1 MLLDNKTNL
10 GENEHFKVFD
20 FLKANVSNGSMN
32 IVTGYFTIY
41 ALSEFCDKLNNSKE
55 FKLLLGDL
63 VTRDDKKNKVIDL
76 LRDNLDIDKILE
88 LNQKG
93 KRAIDFLEQEK
104 VQIKHISE
112 NFCHAKAFVY
122 DDSDRRHKFY
132 IIGSSNL
139 TEAGLGIRESSNIE
153 LNTAISGGESD
164 YKDVLEW
171 FNYLWKNI
179 ASSEVKLP
187 DKTKIQIKQ
196 YLINKIKS
204 LFIEYTPE
212 SLYYKVLYEL
222 FKKDFE
228 SGLLDP
234 DFQSEINF
242 VKDTLLFQTLFPYQQ
257 KAVISLIKMLQN
269 RNGAILADAVGLGKT
284 WTALAVMK
292 YFEIRG
298 YKIVVFCPK
307 KLAQNWQ
314 QYLYGNKSKF
324 EKDRLDYW
332 VRFHTDLQDNRLD
345 SYERKLNAL
354 QKNPKVLIVIDES
367 HNLRNDKSSRFKFLV
382 DNILKQNKDVKVLQL
397 SATPINNKLI
407 DVRNQFKLMVKGE
420 DSGFASLDLDIK
432 SLERLFAKAQKDF
445 KDWQEKDNRKIKDFI
460 AMLDNKFF
468 ALTDSLIVA
477 RTRPIIEKEFGELK
491 FPKKEK
497 PKNVYISP
505 ENIGELKT
513 FDEILNACKV
523 NLTAYRPSEYTK
535 ESAPVSVLVDQK
547 QREKFLCKM
556 MYILLVKR
564 LESSWYS
571 FDITVSNILEHHKKA
586 LKRVIQFLKTNEDI
600 EIESIDDID
609 LGNIEELEAD
619 NEVELGKK
627 NPIKISSITRIEQ
640 FKEHLEN
647 DIRALQKVKD
657 NLDIY
662 ANNIKNNL
670 QNDLKISELIKLIRE
685 KQKHSKNKK
694 VVIFTTFS
702 DTAKYLFDKFKLS
715 GFKNIA
721 YVTGSQSETDDLQHN
736 KFSKFDVIL
745 ERFAPFTKLFNE
757 KDWTELYEEHSIQPI
772 KEYGKWKDFVKKYDK
787 VTQEKLEKPIDI
799 LIATDCLSEG
809 QNLQDADWVVNYDI
823 HWNPV
828 RLVQRFGRIDRI
840 GSPNDSIVGI
850 NFWPAKNYEDY
861 LKLKDRVE
869 KRMALMTLVGSEI
882 NQDLT
887 PELNEMIED
896 NPLISKQAEKMLEQ
910 LQQSW
915 EDVENVSEN
924 IGLNDL
930 SLEQFRQELFEL
942 LFKNKDYFESIPNGV
957 FTGFRAKTDK
967 DFPTLPQGIIAVLGY
982 PKNINNDKKHCY
994 DEIHLLYSSS
1004 EGTDLFVNNYEI
1016 LNILRKHKKE
1026 KRFVPDAIEK
1036 GDKPEIEKL
1045 GNLIKDW
1052 LKAQVPNKAVED
1064 ILNIF
1069 NDGVSK
1075 KTSKEDKLL
1084 EEKFKQ
1090 ENFDLITWFVVS
1102 DNKDLK

>member
-10 GENEHFKVFD
+10 GDNEHFKVFD
-20 FLKANVSNGSMN
+20 FLKANVGNGTMS

-41 ALSEFCDKLNNSKE
+41 ALSEFFDKLNKANE

-63 VTRDDKKNKVIDL
+63 VTRGDKKNKVIDL
-76 LRDNLDIDKILE
+76 LRDNLDIDRTLE
-88 LNQKG
+88 LNQKA
-93 KRAIDFLEQEK
+93 KRAIEFLEQKK

-122 DDSDRRHKFY
+122 DDTDRRHKFY

-171 FNYLWKNI
+171 FNNLWNNI

-187 DKTKIQIKQ
+187 DKTKIPIKQ

-234 DFQSEINF
+234 DFQREIKY

-298 YKIVVFCPK
+298 YKVVVFCPK

-345 SYERKLNAL
+345 AYERKLNAL

-367 HNLRNDKSSRFKFLV
+367 HNLRNDKSSRYKFLV
-382 DNILKQNKDVKVLQL
+382 DNILNQNTDVKVLQL
-397 SATPINNKLI
+397 SATPINNRLI
-407 DVRNQFKLMVKGE
+407 DVRNQFKLMVKGQ
-420 DSGFASLDLDIK
+420 DSGFANSDLNIK

-445 KDWQEKDNRKIKDFI
+445 KEWQEKENRKIKDFI
-460 AMLDNKFF
+460 SMLDNKFF

-477 RTRPIIEKEFGELK
+477 RSRPIIQKEFGELK

-497 PKNVYISP
+497 PINVYISP
-505 ENIGELKT
+505 ENIGKLKT
-513 FDEILNACKV
+513 FDDILNACKV
-523 NLTAYRPSEYTK
+523 NLTAYRPSEYT
-535 ESAPVSVLVDQK
+535 SVTTPVSVLTDQK

-571 FDITVSNILEHHKKA
+571 FDITISNILEHHKKT
-586 LKRVIQFLKTNEDI
+586 LKRVIQFLKTNEDF
-600 EIESIDDID
+600 EIEPIDDIN

-627 NPIKISSITRIEQ
+627 NPIKISSIIQ
-640 FKEHLEN
+640 IQLFKEHLEN
-647 DIRALQKVKD
+647 DIKALKELKD
-657 NLDIY
+657 NLNIF
-662 ANNIKNNL
+662 ASSVNNNFE
-670 QNDLKISELIKLIRE
+670 NDAKLKELIKLIKD
-685 KQKHSKNKK
+685 KQSKGENKK

-702 DTAKYLFDKFKLS
+702 DTAKYLFEKIKLA
-715 GFKNIA
+715 GFKKIA
-721 YVTGSQSETDDLQHN
+721 YVTGSQSETDDGYKGT
-736 KFSKFDVIL
+736 KFEAIL

-787 VTQEKLEKPIDI
+787 VTFEKLEKPIDI

-840 GSPNDSIVGI
+840 GSPNDTIVGV

-882 NQDLT
+882 NHDLT
-887 PELNEMIED
+887 PELKEMIED

-915 EDVENVSEN
+915 EDVEQISET

-930 SLEQFRQELFEL
+930 SLEQYRQELFEL
-942 LFKNKDYFESIPNGV
+942 LLKNKDYFEAIPNGV
-957 FTGFRAKTDK
+957 FTGFRAKPDN
-967 DFPTLPQGIIAVLGY
+967 DFPTLPEGIIAVLGY
-982 PKNINNDKKHCY
+982 PKNMNNDKKYYY

-1004 EGTDLFVNNYEI
+1004 KGTDLFINNYEI

-1026 KRFVPDAIEK
+1026 KRYVPDAIER
-1036 GDKPEIEKL
+1036 GDKSEIEKL
-1045 GNLIKDW
+1045 GNLIKEW
-1052 LKAQVPNKAVED
+1052 IKAQVPNKAVED

-1069 NDGVSK
+1069 NEGVSK
-1075 KTSKEDKLL
+1075 KSSKEDKLL
-1084 EEKFKQ
+1084 EEKFKP

-1102 DNKDLK
+1102 ENKDLK

>member
-1 MLLDNKTNL
+1 MLLDNKTNIAH
-10 GENEHFKVFD
+10 NEHFKVFD
-20 FLKANVSNGSMN
+20 FLKANVSNGTMN

-41 ALSEFCDKLNNSKE
+41 ALSEFYDNLNNSKE

-76 LRDNLDIDKILE
+76 LRDNLDIDHILE

-93 KRAIDFLEQEK
+93 KRAVEFLKQEK
-104 VQIKHISE
+104 VKIKHISE

-122 DDSDRRHKFY
+122 DEIDRRHKFY

-164 YKDVLEW
+164 FKDVFEW
-171 FNYLWKNI
+171 FNNLWTKI

-187 DKTKIQIKQ
+187 DKKKIQIKQ
-196 YLINKIKS
+196 YLIDKIES

-234 DFQSEINF
+234 DFQREINY
-242 VKDTLLFQTLFPYQQ
+242 VKDTLLFQTLFPFQQ

-298 YKIVVFCPK
+298 YKVVVFCPK

-332 VRFHTDLQDNRLD
+332 VRFHTDLQDDRLNN
-345 SYERKLNAL
+345 YERKLNAL

-420 DSGFASLDLDIK
+420 DSGFTNTDIDIK

-445 KDWQEKDNRKIKDFI
+445 KDWQERDNRKIKDFI
-460 AMLDNKFF
+460 AMLDNRFF

-477 RTRPIIEKEFGELK
+477 RTRPIIEKEFGDLK

-497 PKNVYISP
+497 PINEYISP

-513 FDEILNACKV
+513 FDDILNACKV
-523 NLTAYRPSEYTK
+523 NLTAYRPSEYTL
-535 ESAPVSVLVDQK
+535 ESAHISVLEDQK

-571 FDITVSNILEHHKKA
+571 FDITVSNILKHHKKA
-586 LKRVIQFLKTNEDI
+586 LEKVYKFLKTKEDV

-619 NEVELGKK
+619 NEVEIGKK
-627 NPIKISSITRIEQ
+627 NPIKISSITQIDL
-640 FKEHLEN
+640 FKEHLED

-657 NLDIY
+657 NLDKY
-662 ANNIKNNL
+662 SDEVNNNL
-670 QNDLKISELIKLIRE
+670 GKDLKISKLIELIQK
-685 KQKHSKNKK
+685 KQNSENKK

-702 DTAKYLFDKFKLS
+702 DTAKYLFDKLKQS
-715 GFKNIA
+715 GYKNIA
-721 YVTGSQSETDDLQHN
+721 YVTGTQSETDDLQHN
-736 KFSKFDVIL
+736 KFSKFDIIL

-757 KDWTELYEEHSIQPI
+757 KDWTELYKQYSIQPI
-772 KEYGKWKDFVKKYDK
+772 REYNVWKEFIKNNDK
-787 VTQEKLEKPIDI
+787 ETYEKLEKPIDI

-809 QNLQDADWVVNYDI
+809 QNLQDADWVINYDI

-828 RLVQRFGRIDRI
+828 RLIQRFGRIDRI
-840 GSPNDSIVGI
+840 GSPNESIVGI

-869 KRMALMTLVGSEI
+869 KRMALMTLVGSDI

-887 PELNEMIED
+887 PELKMMIED

-915 EDVENVSEN
+915 EDVEKISEN

-957 FTGFRAKTDK
+957 FTGFKAKTDE
-967 DFPTLPQGIIAVLGY
+967 DFPTLPQGIIALLGY
-982 PKNINNDKKHCY
+982 PKNLNNDKNHYY
-994 DEIHLLYSSS
+994 DEFHLLYSSS
-1004 EGTDLFVNNYEI
+1004 EGTNLFVNNYEI

-1026 KRFVPDAIEK
+1026 KRYVPAPIEK
-1036 GDKPEIEKL
+1036 GDKSEIEKL
-1045 GNLIKDW
+1045 SNLIKNW
-1052 LKAQVPNKAVED
+1052 IKAQVPNKAVEE
-1064 ILNIF
+1064 ILDIF
-1069 NDGVSK
+1069 NEGVSK
-1075 KTSKEDKLL
+1075 KSSKEDKLL
-1084 EEKFKQ
+1084 EEKFKP